1 MTPSASPNFHTKLHR
16 AIVANRSRL
25 VVGLDPNP
33 EMMPGGDESGADRH
47 YRLDDL
53 RTWLR
58 QTIAKTYDR
67 VCAYKPTLGFYLALG
82 APGLTLLEEILLE
95 VSQCRFSAEAGE
107 CCVPIILD
115 AKHGD
120 LNTGTAIARLAF
132 ERWNVDAIVLDPY
145 AGQDALVPFAVYP
158 DKAVFVNCHTSNP
171 SATAIQNYPSPD
183 RPLYQHV
190 TREAR
195 RWGTPDRLALEAG
208 TSDPAVLAAIRAIAP
223 ERTILAR
230 SVWSE
235 GSDLDALLAAGL
247 GSGLGADLGAGRTTG
262 VGDLLLPVPQDWLRC
277 DDLDRRVARLNL
289 HVDAIERIAR
299 NRAQH
304 DIQYGGPRAAAPAGA
319 GLDGRS
325 SPSSSPSSS
334 ATLPARSATP
344 RSFDPSVLAS
354 LSPDRYD
361 LIAQLYDADCILFGD
376 FVQAAGDT
384 FPYYIDLRQIISN
397 PPLFQAVLDAY
408 ASILRTLTFD
418 RIAGI
423 PYGSL
428 PTATGLSLMLEH
440 PLIFPRKEVK
450 AHGTRRAIEGEFH
463 PGETIAV
470 IDDTLITGKSIIEG
484 IGKLESA
491 GLRVTDLVVL
501 IEQGCGVMPW
511 VARHGYR
518 PHAVLSLAQIA
529 HGLYDLGCI
538 DAAQFEAM
546 QHRERAVLA

>member
-1 MTPSASPNFHTKLHR
+1 MTPPVNFRTKLQQ
-16 AIVANRSRL
+16 AIATNRSRL

-33 EMMPGGDESGADRH
+33 EMMPGGDESGEYLH
-47 YRLDDL
+47 YRIDDL
-53 RTWLR
+53 RAWLR
-58 QTIAKTYDR
+58 QIVAKTHDR

-82 APGLTLLEEILLE
+82 APGLTLLEDILAEIATCGTA
-95 VSQCRFSAEAGE
+95 SQSSAHA
-107 CCVPIILD
+107 CHIPVILD

-120 LNTGTAIARLAF
+120 LNTGTAMARLAF

-145 AGQDALVPFAVYP
+145 AGQDALIPFGVYP

-183 RPLYQHV
+183 RPLYQQV

-195 RWGTPDRLALEAG
+195 SWGSADRLALEVG
-208 TSDPAVLAAIRAIAP
+208 TSDPVVLASIRAIAP
-223 ERTILAR
+223 ERLILAR
-230 SVWSE
+230 SIWSE
-235 GSDLDALLAAGL
+235 GSDLDALLQAGQDAQ
-247 GSGLGADLGAGRTTG
+247 GGG
-262 VGDLLLPVPQDWLRC
+262 LLLPVPQDWLRC
-277 DDLDRRVARLNL
+277 DDLDLRVARLNL

-299 NRAQH
+299 NRAKHADRDQRL
-304 DIQYGGPRAAAPAGA
+304 QAAKINASIAPSQAA
-319 GLDGRS
+319 VI
-325 SPSSSPSSS
+325 
-334 ATLPARSATP
+334 ATP
-344 RSFDPSVLAS
+344 PSFDPAILAQVLPSRRA
-354 LSPDRYD
+354 
-361 LIAQLYDADCILFGD
+361 LIRQLYDSGCVLFGD
-376 FVQAAGDT
+376 FVQAAGET

-397 PPLFQAVLDAY
+397 PPLFQSVLNAY
-408 ASILRTLTFD
+408 AEILKTLHFD

-428 PTATGLSLMLEH
+428 PTATGLSLMLER

-501 IEQGCGVMPW
+501 IEQGRGVIE
-511 VARHGYR
+511 AIATHGYTA
-518 PHAVLSLAQIA
+518 HSVLSLTHIS
-529 HGLYDLGCI
+529 HTLYDLGCI
-538 DAAQFEAM
+538 NPEQFEAM
-546 QHRERAVLA
+546 QHGDSEILN